1 MLGFLSRIEGYI
13 GRVKAALRFC
23 VVVCAILMYTVSK
36 ESTYCGQALAIA
48 EALRE
53 S

>member
-13 GRVKAALRFC
+13 GRVKAALQFC
-23 VVVCAILMYTVSK
+23 VVVCTILMYTMSK
-36 ESTYCGQALAIA
+36 ESTYCGQVLAIA
-48 EALRE
+48 EALRK